1 MADKVTM
8 AEFEKRLA
16 DGRYDSLTG
25 ARRGIGKMAGW
36 SDKERAQANEK
47 ANAYF
52 EKGAKK
58 AAPKKAKVAP
68 KKAKAK
74 AEKAQKAQTKAPATR
89 APRAVASASVQAPVQ
104 AELPFDTEVAK
115 ANVSI
120 KRSEA
125 LKGILENAERTRA
138 LGGTD
143 ADIKR
148 IAAAASKDLIDTIN
162 NLLGTTHEVVKQA
175 KEAGDN
181 GSSKI
186 DTSVADAALA
196 AAAEN
201 AKRAVAKGG
210 PMPVIPPLMGRQG

>member
-16 DGRYDSLTG
+16 EGRYDSLTG

-36 SDKERAQANEK
+36 SEKERAQANEK

-58 AAPKKAKVAP
+58 PAPKKAKVAP
-68 KKAKAK
+68 KKAEKVKAAKAK
-74 AEKAQKAQTKAPATR
+74 APAPRAQR
-89 APRAVASASVQAPVQ
+89 APRAVPNAPVQ
-104 AELPFDTEVAK
+104 VELPFDTEVAK
-115 ANVSI
+115 ANASI

-125 LKGILENAERTRA
+125 LKGILENARRTRE
-138 LGGTD
+138 LGGAD

-148 IAAAASKDLIDTIN
+148 IAAAASKDLIDTIH
-162 NLLGTTHEVVKQA
+162 NLLGTTHEVAKQV

-181 GSSKI
+181 GSSKV

-210 PMPVIPPLMGRQG
+210 AMQVIPPLMGRQG

>member
-1 MADKVTM
+1 MADKVSM

-36 SDKERAQANEK
+36 SEKERALANEK

-74 AEKAQKAQTKAPATR
+74 AEKVKAKAPAQAKAPATR
-89 APRAVASASVQAPVQ
+89 APRAVSSAPVQ

-162 NLLGTTHEVVKQA
+162 NLLGTTHEVVKQV

-210 PMPVIPPLMGRQG
+210 SMPVIPPLMGRQG

>member
-36 SDKERAQANEK
+36 SEKERAQANEK

-68 KKAKAK
+68 RKAKAK
-74 AEKAQKAQTKAPATR
+74 VEKAQAKAPTR
-89 APRAVASASVQAPVQ
+89 APKVAASAPVRAPAQV
-104 AELPFDTEVAK
+104 ELPFDTEVAK
-115 ANVSI
+115 ANASI

-125 LKGILENAERTRA
+125 LRGILENAERTRA

-148 IAAAASKDLIDTIN
+148 IAAAASKDLIDTIH
-162 NLLGTTHEVVKQA
+162 NLLGTHDAVKV

-181 GSSKI
+181 GSSKV

-201 AKRAVAKGG
+201 AKRAVAKS
-210 PMPVIPPLMGRQG
+210 PPPVIPPLMGRQG